1 MLLPEWKRIWGGGVH
16 PLDSEADENQ
26 GLRKAI
32 VLLTDGEDN
41 YCGEDPGACLESDL
55 GIDRSEACTLA
66 KDGGHEVFVVA
77 AMPPG
82 DISSDLAQSLRD
94 CSSEADYPAG
104 TYVFI
109 NNEEDKDLRAAF
121 LSIANQLQQV
131 RRVL

>member
-1 MLLPEWKRIWGGGVH
+1 
-16 PLDSEADENQ
+16 
-26 GLRKAI
+26 
-32 VLLTDGEDN
+32 
-41 YCGEDPGACLESDL
+41 
-55 GIDRSEACTLA
+55 
-66 KDGGHEVFVVA
+66 
-77 AMPPG
+77 MPPG